1 MNPPPAAVA
10 AAVDDLMFLSR
21 IREAAKR
28 KGVEVRAVRTAAQAV
43 EACGQGARMVVLDLD
58 TPRLPALEILAAV
71 AGDPAL
77 SAVALVGFYS
87 HVETERARDA
97 RAAGCRTVLP
107 RSAFVR
113 DLDALLADAARL
125 GP

>member
-1 MNPPPAAVA
+1 MAVA
-10 AAVDDLMFLSR
+10 LVDDLMFLSR

-28 KGVEVRAVRTAAQAV
+28 QGAEVRAVRTAADAAA
-43 EACGQGARMVVLDLD
+43 ACREGAGMVIVDLD
-58 TPRLPALEILAAV
+58 TTRLPVMDAIAAI

-77 SAVALVGFYS
+77 SAVDLVGFYS

-113 DLDALLADAARL
+113 QLDDLLR
-125 GP
+125 

>member
-1 MNPPPAAVA
+1 MTLVAAV
-10 AAVDDLMFLSR
+10 VDDLMFLSR

-28 KGVEVRAVRTAAQAV
+28 QGAEVRAVRTAADAAA
-43 EACGQGARMVVLDLD
+43 ACREGARLVIVDLD
-58 TPRLPALEILAAV
+58 TPRLPVLDAIAAI

-77 SAVALVGFYS
+77 SEVALVGFFS

-113 DLDALLADAARL
+113 QLDDLL
-125 GP
+125 G

>member
-1 MNPPPAAVA
+1 MTAEPRRVVVAV
-10 AAVDDLMFLSR
+10 VDDLMFLSR

-28 KGVEVRAVRTAAQAV
+28 QGAEVRAVRTAVDAAA
-43 EACGQGARMVVLDLD
+43 ACREGAGLVIVDLD
-58 TPRLPALEILAAV
+58 TPRLPVMDAIAAI

-87 HVETERARDA
+87 HVETERAREA

-113 DLDALLADAARL
+113 QLDDLL
-125 GP
+125 G

>member
-1 MNPPPAAVA
+1 MKVVAAV
-10 AAVDDLMFLSR
+10 VDDLMFLSR

-28 KGVEVRAVRTAAQAV
+28 QGAEVRAVRTAADAAA
-43 EACGQGARMVVLDLD
+43 ACGEGARIVILDLD
-58 TPRLPALEILAAV
+58 TPRLPVMDAIAAI

-77 SAVALVGFYS
+77 VGVQLVGFYS

-113 DLDALLADAARL
+113 QLDELL
-125 GP
+125 G

>member
-1 MNPPPAAVA
+1 MKLVIAM
-10 AAVDDLMFLSR
+10 VDDLMFLSR

-28 KGVEVRAVRTAAQAV
+28 QGVDVRAVRTTADAAA
-43 EACGQGARMVVLDLD
+43 ACREGARIVIVDLD
-58 TPRLPALEILAAV
+58 TPRLPAMDTIAAI

-77 SAVALVGFYS
+77 AGVELVGFYS

-113 DLDALLADAARL
+113 QLDELL
-125 GP
+125 G